1 MIIETFDYTGPETQ
15 GEPVKVYF
23 SGDGYRRDDGTV
35 VVSIATL
42 DGSRIF
48 PTQVARTDPE
58 APSAFP
64 GVMLANFATVPFSSL
79 SNRILEERPVIHH
92 L

>member
-1 MIIETFDYTGPETQ
+1 MILETFDYKGPETQ

-23 SGDGYRRDDGTV
+23 TGDGYRRDDGTV

-48 PTQVARTDPE
+48 PAHVARTDPE
-58 APSAFP
+58 APSYP
-64 GVMLANFATVPFSSL
+64 GVMLADFATVPLASL